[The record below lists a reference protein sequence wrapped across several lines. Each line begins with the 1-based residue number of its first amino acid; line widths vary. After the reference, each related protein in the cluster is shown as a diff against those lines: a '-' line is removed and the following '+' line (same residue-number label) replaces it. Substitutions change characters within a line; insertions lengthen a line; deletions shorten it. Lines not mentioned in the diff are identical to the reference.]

1 MRGEP
6 ASRGGTAVPWRPR
19 GPGRRLPLAGLVFQS
34 TSIEAWR
41 APRLG
46 GPGAPPE
53 SFRPRRNGP
62 FSRYVQNG
70 HNGRNRV
77 KPGPSA
83 PVGDAPERPKSFRPR
98 RKGPFSRYVQNGDN
112 GRKRVKIGPS
122 APVGDAPE
130 RPKSFR
136 PRRKGPFSRYKQ
148 NGKNGKNS
156 KIRPP
161 GPRGGALRWPTWP
174 RGGRHD
180 FTESGGPFTR
190 APGAWTPA
198 IATVS

>member
-6 ASRGGTAVPWRPR
+6 ASREELPCPWRPR

-46 GPGAPPE
+46 GPEAPPE

-77 KPGPSA
+77 KTGPSA
-83 PVGDAPERPKSFRPR
+83 PVGTPQSGRNRFVPGGKAR
-98 RKGPFSRYVQNGDN
+98 SRDTCKMVIMAENG
-112 GRKRVKIGPS
+112 
-122 APVGDAPE
+122 
-130 RPKSFR
+130 
-136 PRRKGPFSRYKQ
+136 
-148 NGKNGKNS
+148 
-156 KIRPP
+156 
-161 GPRGGALRWPTWP
+161 
-174 RGGRHD
+174 
-180 FTESGGPFTR
+180 
-190 APGAWTPA
+190 
-198 IATVS
+198 